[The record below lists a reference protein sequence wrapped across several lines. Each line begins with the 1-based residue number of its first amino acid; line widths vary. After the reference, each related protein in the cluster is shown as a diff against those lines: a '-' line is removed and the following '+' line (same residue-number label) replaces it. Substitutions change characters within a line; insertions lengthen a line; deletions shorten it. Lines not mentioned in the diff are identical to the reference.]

1 MFFDYYYACLLVE
14 TASTLSVFPPW
25 KTGKKKWAKSALNMG
40 LEENDPTTEWK
51 DPEGLFISTT
61 PFTGESLHY
70 QVSAHMQGESFDE
83 QCVGYGANL
92 ELICSG

>member
-25 KTGKKKWAKSALNMG
+25 KSGTKKRAKSALNMG
-40 LEENDPTTEWK
+40 LEENDPTTEEK

-61 PFTGESLHY
+61 PFTESRSFTESLHPY
-70 QVSAHMQGESFDE
+70 PGQK
-83 QCVGYGANL
+83 L
-92 ELICSG
+92 